1 MLALVGW
8 LVVIVLIFFIIIY
21 ILFDL
26 AGRAFDFAE
35 ANPLTV
41 AVYAL
46 IILVILLVGLKPSVR
61 PPSPERLQARPFGA
75 CSPAPVA
82 CPSR

>member
-8 LVVIVLIFFIIIY
+8 LVVIVLIFFIVIY
-21 ILFDL
+21 IFFELV
-26 AGRAFDFAE
+26 GRAFDFAE

-46 IILVILLVGLKPSVR
+46 IILVILLVSLKP
-61 PPSPERLQARPFGA
+61 F
-75 CSPAPVA
+75 
-82 CPSR
+82 

>member
-8 LVVIVLIFFIIIY
+8 LFVIVLIGFIVIY
-21 ILFDL
+21 ILFEMI
-26 AGRAFDFAE
+26 GRALDFAE

-46 IILVILLVGLKPSVR
+46 IILVILLVILKPGKAAMVS
-61 PPSPERLQARPFGA
+61 ARPA
-75 CSPAPVA
+75 HPLAQMSTVA
-82 CPSR
+82 R